1 MKTILTKQGMHTL
14 LCVLLFALSVFLI
27 VQLFPRQGTFEYHY
41 QVNKPW
47 SYELV
52 TAPFDFPIYKDKI
65 EVLQERKE
73 ALASF
78 EPYFKVDEKV
88 AVKELDLLNRNLDTL
103 SHVPSEYKWYLKDV
117 LKYIYD
123 NGIIHLHNLDS
134 LKANEQTGIVVIYP
148 NQLAEKKAINS
159 LFTTKT
165 AYQYILSNRPSW
177 MDENVLKSFN
187 INYYLSENLN
197 YDKELSDKYKI
208 DLLKQVSLTNGMVQA
223 GERIVDKG
231 EIVTHRTAA
240 QLNSLKIELNKQKG
254 TADQY
259 DFMWL
264 GQVILAT
271 SLMTLLFLYIYLFRM
286 HIYENIKSVLFILLM
301 IVLMSAFAALTF
313 RFGFPVFVVPFAL
326 VAILVRIFF
335 DSRTALFAHIITV
348 LQISISVPDSFGFVL
363 LQLTA
368 GMSVISSLKDLTQRS
383 QLARTAFIVF
393 ISYTVMYV
401 SYILL
406 TMGEWT
412 FIEWTTILVFAINAL
427 LLLFSYGFIFI
438 FEKLFGFLSNVSLV
452 ELSNVNSELM
462 QRYSD
467 VAPGSFQHSMQ
478 VANLAAE
485 AAKKINGNALLIRI
499 GALYHDIGKMAN
511 PSYFTENQLTGN
523 NPLDMLDY
531 QQAAH
536 IIISHVDEGVKIA
549 QKNKIPEK
557 IIDFI
562 RTHHG
567 TGMPKYFYNAFKNKY
582 PEAVFDE
589 SVFHY
594 KGPSPKTKE
603 QAVLMMADAVEASSK
618 SLNSYSDT
626 TINQLVDDIV
636 GRQIADGLLKDAKIT
651 FCDVETVKAVFK
663 EKLKTIYHTRVQYP
677 DLEN

>member
-1 MKTILTKQGMHTL
+1 MHTL
-14 LCVLLFALSVFLI
+14 LCVLLFALSIFLI
-27 VQLFPRQGTFEYHY
+27 VRLFPRQGTFEYHY

-47 SYELV
+47 AYELV
-52 TAPFDFPIYKDKI
+52 TAPFDFPIYKDKGEI
-65 EVLQERKE
+65 IQERRE
-73 ALASF
+73 ALVSF
-78 EPYFKVDEKV
+78 EPYFKIDEKV
-88 AVKELDLLNRNLDTL
+88 AVKELNLLNQNLDTL
-103 SHVPSEYKWYLKDV
+103 SRIPSEYKWYIKDA
-117 LKYIYD
+117 LKYIYA
-123 NGIIHLHNLDS
+123 NGIVHSHDLDS
-134 LKANEQTGIVVIYP
+134 LKANKQTGIVVV
-148 NQLAEKKAINS
+148 NANKLAEKRAVNN
-159 LFTTKT
+159 LFTIKT
-165 AYQYILSNRPSW
+165 AYQHVLSNRPSW
-177 MDENVLKSFN
+177 MSESVLKSFN
-187 INYYLSENLN
+187 INYYLSENLD
-197 YDKELSDKYKI
+197 YDKELSDKYKM
-208 DLLKQVSLTNGMVQA
+208 DLLKHISLTNGMVQA

-254 TADQY
+254 TTSQY

-271 SLMTLLFLYIYLFRM
+271 GLMTLLFLYIYLFRM
-286 HIYENIKSVLFILLM
+286 PIYENTKSVLFILL
-301 IVLMSAFAALTF
+301 IIILMCAFAALTF
-313 RFGFPVFVVPFAL
+313 RFGLPVFVVPFAL

-368 GMSVISSLKDLTQRS
+368 GMSVVSSLKDLTQRS

-393 ISYTVMYV
+393 ISYTVVYV

-406 TMGEWT
+406 TMGEWR

-438 FEKLFGFLSNVSLV
+438 FEKIFGFLSNVTLV

-478 VANLAAE
+478 VANLVAE
-485 AAKKINGNALLIRI
+485 AAKKINANALLVRI

-511 PSYFTENQLTGN
+511 PTYFTENQLTGN
-523 NPLDMLDY
+523 NPLDQLGY
-531 QQAAH
+531 QEAAH
-536 IIISHVDEGVKIA
+536 IIISHVNEGVKIA
-549 QKNKIPEK
+549 QKNKIPER

-567 TGMPKYFYNAFKNKY
+567 TGMPKYFYNAFKNAH
-582 PEAVFDE
+582 PDEIFDE
-589 SVFHY
+589 SIFHY
-594 KGPSPKTKE
+594 KGPSPQTKE
-603 QAVLMMADAVEASSK
+603 QALLMMADAVEASSK
-618 SLNSYSDT
+618 SLTSYSDE
-626 TINQLVDDIV
+626 TINQLVDTIIS
-636 GRQIADGLLKDAKIT
+636 RQIADGLLKEARIT
-651 FCDVETVKAVFK
+651 FRDVEMVKVVFK

-677 DLEN
+677 DLKK